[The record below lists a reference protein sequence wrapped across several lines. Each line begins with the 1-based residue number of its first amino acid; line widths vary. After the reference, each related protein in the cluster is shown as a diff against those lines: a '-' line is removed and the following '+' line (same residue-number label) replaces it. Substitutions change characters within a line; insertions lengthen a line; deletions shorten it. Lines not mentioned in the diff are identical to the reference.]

1 MAHFIYEGLKHTDE
15 RGTVKFFNSL
25 NMAEIVRMYEISP
38 SSTNLVRAWQGH
50 QFEKKW
56 FYCSEGSFI
65 INILK
70 IDDFINPSP
79 LLVPE
84 KIVLDSSKPSFLELP
99 GGYATGIKATAENS
113 KLTVFSDYSLDESKN
128 DDYRFS
134 DNKWAFIN

>member
-1 MAHFIYEGLKHTDE
+1 M
-15 RGTVKFFNSL
+15 
-25 NMAEIVRMYEISP
+25 
-38 SSTNLVRAWQGH
+38 VRAWQGH